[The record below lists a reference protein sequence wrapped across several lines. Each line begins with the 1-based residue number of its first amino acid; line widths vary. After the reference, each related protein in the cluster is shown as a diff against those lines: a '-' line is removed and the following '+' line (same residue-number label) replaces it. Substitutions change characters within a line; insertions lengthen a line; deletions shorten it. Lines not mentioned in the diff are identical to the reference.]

1 MIEKL
6 IDFSLNTT
14 EKQRTLVSPKNRAK
28 SAFDRQ
34 RNTTGNFKTIKNRN
48 DENIVSGRGRD
59 NLYSNPISPSA
70 NQGKDLF
77 NSLNHD
83 DI

>member
-14 EKQRTLVSPKNRAK
+14 DKPTTLITSPKNRAK

-34 RNTTGNFKTIKNRN
+34 RNTTGNFKTIKSRHEENR
-48 DENIVSGRGRD
+48 IVSGRGRD
-59 NLYSNPISPSA
+59 NLGSHPISPT
-70 NQGKDLF
+70 GKELF
-77 NSLNHD
+77 NSLNQD

>member
-14 EKQRTLVSPKNRAK
+14 DKTMVTSPKNRAK

-34 RNTTGNFKTIKNRN
+34 RNTTGTYRTIRNNN
-48 DENIVSGRGRD
+48 DETNLVSNRM
-59 NLYSNPISPSA
+59 YSNPISP
-70 NQGKDLF
+70 
-77 NSLNHD
+77 
-83 DI
+83 